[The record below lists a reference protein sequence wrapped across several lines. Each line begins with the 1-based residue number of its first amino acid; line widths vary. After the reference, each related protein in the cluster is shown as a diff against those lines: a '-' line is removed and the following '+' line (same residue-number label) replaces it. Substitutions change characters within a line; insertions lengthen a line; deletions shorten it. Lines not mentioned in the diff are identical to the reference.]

1 MPVPLVLVKHPACFA
16 HDTGAG
22 HPEAPERLT
31 GILDAVRADPA
42 LGRDVLLEV
51 DAQPV
56 ETEILV
62 RAHAAAHVSRVRELS
77 DRAGREGNIEWIDPD
92 TAVSGNSFL
101 AAVCAAGCAV
111 TAAELVAT
119 GHARA
124 AFALARPP
132 GHHAGYERAAGFC
145 LFNNVMVAVRR
156 LQAVGLARRVLV
168 VDWDVHHGDG
178 TQAIAWEDPTTYYL
192 SLHLYPHYPGTGA
205 ASERGA
211 GAGAGTI
218 RNVPLPPGTDRAE
231 YRRSFS
237 EALGA
242 SLEEFEPDFV
252 FVSAGFDC
260 LANDPLGGL
269 LLEPED
275 LHAITEE
282 LVTRTR
288 PSAGG
293 RVVAVLEG
301 GYVPERVGLGAVNV
315 LRALAGLPAV
325 SGRAEH
331 SPRVPDAGS

>member
-22 HPEAPERLT
+22 HPEAPARLT
-31 GILDAVRADPA
+31 AILDAVRSDPA
-42 LGRDVLLEV
+42 LGRDVLVEV

-56 ETEILV
+56 ETEYLV
-62 RAHAAAHVSRVRELS
+62 QVHSAAHVSLVRELS
-77 DRAGREGNIEWIDPD
+77 DRAERRGSIEWIDPD

-101 AAVCAAGCAV
+101 AAVSSAGCAV
-111 TAAELVAT
+111 TAAELVAA

-132 GHHAGYERAAGFC
+132 GHHAAHERAAGFC

-156 LQAVGLARRVLV
+156 LQSVGLARRVLV

-178 TQAIAWEDPTTYYL
+178 TQALVWEDPTTYYL

-211 GAGAGTI
+211 GPGTGTI
-218 RNVPLPPGTDRAE
+218 RNVPLPIGTDRGE

-242 SLEEFEPDFV
+242 SLEEFEPDLV
-252 FVSAGFDC
+252 LVSAGFDC
-260 LANDPLGGL
+260 LAEDPLGGL

-275 LHAITEE
+275 LHAITAE
-282 LVTRTR
+282 LVDRTR

-293 RVVAVLEG
+293 RIVAVLEG

-315 LRALAGLPAV
+315 LRALAGLPAAT
-325 SGRAEH
+325 GRAEH
-331 SPRVPDAGS
+331 AARAPGERA